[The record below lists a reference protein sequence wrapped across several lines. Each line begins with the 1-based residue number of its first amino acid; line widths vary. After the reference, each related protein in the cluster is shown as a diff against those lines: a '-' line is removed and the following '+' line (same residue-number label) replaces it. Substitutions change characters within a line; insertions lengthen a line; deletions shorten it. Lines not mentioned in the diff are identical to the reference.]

1 MKIRGRRHAPGAA
14 AKHRGRFAA
23 MSACAMAACLCMFCG
38 VAMSSSW
45 PDIRNVV
52 TFGTSLTARGG
63 WQQPLAHALEKI
75 YGHKVEVS
83 IIAKS
88 GEDSRWGL
96 ANVGR
101 VIAAKPDVVLI
112 EFAVNDASLV
122 HLVSKAQSRRN
133 TAMIV
138 ARIREKIPAARIFLM
153 SMSPV
158 WGYRFWVRPFLNS
171 YYDQQKELA
180 HDLRVG
186 FIENRGSWSQLSPAE
201 LRQAIPDRGH
211 PRPEVATRLIVPH
224 IVAAITAPHP

>member
-1 MKIRGRRHAPGAA
+1 
-14 AKHRGRFAA
+14 
-23 MSACAMAACLCMFCG
+23 
-38 VAMSSSW
+38 MSSPQS
-45 PDIRNVV
+45 DIRHVV

-63 WQQPLAHALEKI
+63 WQPALAHALERI
-75 YGHKVEVS
+75 YGHRIEVS

-112 EFAVNDASLV
+112 EFAVNDASLL
-122 HLVSKAQSRRN
+122 HWISKAQSRRN

-138 ARIREKIPAARIFLM
+138 ARIREKLPAARIFLM

-158 WGYRFWVRPFLNS
+158 WGYRSWVRPFLNS

-180 HDLRVG
+180 RDLKVG
-186 FIENRGSWSQLSPAE
+186 FIENRESWSRLSSAE
-201 LRQAIPDRGH
+201 LRQAMPDRGH
-211 PRPEVATRLIVPH
+211 PRPDIAARLIVPN
-224 IVAAITAPHP
+224 IVTAIAAPQP